1 MPWFAI
7 IIIIKVQVPNM
18 DMVKRVF
25 IEPTQPYKS
34 WTMRATKF
42 NKWNIFWVKNA
53 FAADAHQARIV
64 SNKPFSFSWKQS
76 FKLCGSS
83 NIETIIIKLAHNKWT
98 PTRIGVFSLDN
109 LVLKPPTFNLE
120 NFHYIHRTRF
130 IARFTAMLVV
140 IRHTTH
146 NSSYI
151 H

>member
-1 MPWFAI
+1 
-7 IIIIKVQVPNM
+7 M

-76 FKLCGSS
+76 FHNYVGVRILKQLLLSLH
-83 NIETIIIKLAHNKWT
+83 TINE
-98 PTRIGVFSLDN
+98 R
-109 LVLKPPTFNLE
+109 PPE
-120 NFHYIHRTRF
+120 
-130 IARFTAMLVV
+130 
-140 IRHTTH
+140 
-146 NSSYI
+146 
-151 H
+151 